1 MNNLE
6 EFLSKY
12 FTKEVVEYIQKNILS
27 NLISYGTIITLLTF
41 IYKYISNLI
50 TKFRN
55 NKDLYPFYNNKILKD
70 AKKKYIRTKCQ
81 NLDPSIDINYKSSF
95 AFAVKEDLLDFFL
108 NKVFKIKNIENKF
121 YLILADSGM
130 GKSTFM
136 LNLFYKFNNIQ
147 NIIFSKTKLKLLPLG
162 EKYQTIFET
171 INSIEDK
178 KNTILLLDALD
189 ESPLFIKNEEI
200 NTKFNELI
208 ELAKDFKIVIITCR
222 THFFS
227 KEKDEPFEL
236 KIKRFNTNGNGFHLI
251 KKLYI
256 SPFDD
261 CDIKKYINKTFN
273 VFEKE
278 KKVKAIKIISNTN
291 DLFIRPM
298 LLSYIEDLVTEGK
311 NLYYNFEIYES
322 LINTWIEREAN
333 KYPIE
338 EREIFKFKL
347 YKFSYEIATYIYDNY
362 EQNGLFVTLNVAI
375 NLAEFTDIN
384 LSDLEIKSRTLLN
397 RNSEGSYKFS
407 HKSIYEFFIAYL
419 SFISRDV
426 DKNHIYTL
434 KYNIGNIDQAKK
446 FIEELQINYKTDF
459 LLPNYFDDFEIK
471 GIEVAS
477 KVFKEK
483 YKNYPK
489 IEWLSE
495 NKYQIK

>member
-1 MNNLE
+1 ME

-12 FTKEVVEYIQKNILS
+12 LTKEAVEFIQNLLS
-27 NLISYGTIITLLTF
+27 NLISFGTIITIITF
-41 IYKYISNLI
+41 SYKYISNLF
-50 TKFRN
+50 KKSRN

-70 AKKKYIRTKCQ
+70 ARKKYIRTKCQ
-81 NLDPSIDINYKSSF
+81 NLDPSVDINYKSSY
-95 AFAVKEDLLDFFL
+95 AFAVKEDLLDFFQ
-108 NKVFKIKNIENKF
+108 NKVFKIKDIENKF

-136 LNLFYKFNNIQ
+136 LNLFYKFNNLR
-147 NIIFSKTKLKLLPLG
+147 NIIFSKTKIKLLPLG
-162 EKYQTIFET
+162 EKHQTIIDT

-189 ESPLFIKNEEI
+189 ESPIFITNEEI

-208 ELAKDFKIVIITCR
+208 ELVKDFKIVVITCR

-227 KEKDEPFEL
+227 KERDEPFEL

-251 KKLYI
+251 KKIYI

-261 CDIKKYINKTFN
+261 EDISRYINKTFSI
-273 VFEKE
+273 FEDE
-278 KKVKAIKIISNTN
+278 KKGKANRIIANAN

-298 LLSYIEDLVTEGK
+298 LLSYIKDLVTEK
-311 NLYYNFEIYES
+311 KDLHYNFEIYES
-322 LINTWIEREAN
+322 LINTWVNREAN

-347 YKFSYEIATYIYDNY
+347 YKFSYEIASYIYKNY
-362 EQNGLFVTLNVAI
+362 EQTGLFVTLDVAVE
-375 NLAEFTDIN
+375 LAQLTEIN

-419 SFISRDV
+419 SFISRDF

-434 KYNIGNIDQAKK
+434 KYNLGNIDQAKK
-446 FIEELQINYKTDF
+446 FVEELQINYKTEF
-459 LLPNYFDDFEIK
+459 LLPNYYDDVEVK
-471 GIEVAS
+471 GIEIAS

-483 YKNYPK
+483 YKNEPK

-495 NKYQIK
+495 NKYRIE

>member
-1 MNNLE
+1 ME
-6 EFLSKY
+6 EFLSRY
-12 FTKEVVEYIQKNILS
+12 FTKEVVLLIQPILTD
-27 NLISYGTIITLLTF
+27 LISFGTIVTIITF
-41 IYKYISNLI
+41 SYKYISNLF
-50 TKFRN
+50 TKSRN

-70 AKKKYIRTKCQ
+70 ARKKYIRTKCQ
-81 NLDPSIDINYKSSF
+81 NLDPSVDINYKSSY

-108 NKVFKIKNIENKF
+108 DKVFKIKNIENKF

-136 LNLFYKFNNIQ
+136 LNLFYKFNSLK
-147 NIIFSKTKLKLLPLG
+147 NIIFSKTKIKLLPLG
-162 EKYQTIFET
+162 EKYQTIIET
-171 INSIEDK
+171 ISSIEDK

-189 ESPLFIKNEEI
+189 ESPIFITNEEI

-208 ELAKDFKIVIITCR
+208 ELVKDFKIVIITCR

-236 KIKRFNTNGNGFHLI
+236 KIKRFNTKGNGFHLI

-261 CDIKKYINKTFN
+261 NDIESYINKTFN
-273 VFEKE
+273 IFEEE
-278 KKVKAIKIISNTN
+278 KKAKANRIIANAN

-298 LLSYIEDLVTEGK
+298 LLSYIKDLVTEK
-311 NLYYNFEIYES
+311 KDLHYNFEIYES
-322 LINTWIEREAN
+322 LINTWVEREAN
-333 KYPIE
+333 KYPLE
-338 EREIFKFKL
+338 EKEIFKFKL
-347 YKFSYEIATYIYDNY
+347 YKFSYEIATYIYNNY
-362 EQNGLFVTLNVAI
+362 EQTGLFVTLDVAI
-375 NLAEFTDIN
+375 ELAEFTEIN

-419 SFISRDV
+419 SFISRDY
-426 DKNHIYTL
+426 DKNHVYTL
-434 KYNIGNIDQAKK
+434 KYNLGNIDQAKK

-459 LLPNYFDDFEIK
+459 LLPNYYDDVEIK
-471 GIEVAS
+471 GIEIAS
-477 KVFKEK
+477 RVFKEK
-483 YKNYPK
+483 YKNEPK

-495 NKYQIK
+495 NKYRIE